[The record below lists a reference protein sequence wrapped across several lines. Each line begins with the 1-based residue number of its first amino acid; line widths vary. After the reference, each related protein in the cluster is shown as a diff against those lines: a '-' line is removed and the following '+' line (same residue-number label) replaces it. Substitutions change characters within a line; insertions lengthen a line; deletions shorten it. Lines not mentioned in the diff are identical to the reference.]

1 MRIRAYM
8 AVGVPLSNAL
18 LDNDAELPR

>member
-8 AVGVPLSNAL
+8 AAGWPLSNAL
-18 LDNDAELPR
+18 LDNGAELLP